1 MNENFP
7 IFSKI
12 SRQKT
17 SELMKIPENYFE
29 NFSEQIESKISE
41 EIVAEKKTLSIK
53 IVPYLSM
60 AAGFLLIVG
69 LWMLFFKFIPI
80 EKTKTAQISSQQQ
93 EDIDLYNTDIETV
106 YAVMS
111 DENTADTTNMDEEI
125 IEYLSESSESS
136 DFLALNDF

>member
-17 SELMKIPENYFE
+17 SELMKIPENYFK